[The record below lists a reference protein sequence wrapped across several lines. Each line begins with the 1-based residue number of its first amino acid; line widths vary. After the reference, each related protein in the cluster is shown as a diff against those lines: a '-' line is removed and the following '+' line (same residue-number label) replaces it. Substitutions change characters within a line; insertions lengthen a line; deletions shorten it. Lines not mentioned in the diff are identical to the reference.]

1 MAARIKRLFQSLS
14 LGDKIESEY
23 PFFLLYL
30 RSVTSGAISRLALL
44 EMASK
49 KVVYKHIAPYFKK
62 ILNLVSEWRYSQANA
77 CNALS
82 MEAPSKNLG
91 EFLYRM
97 SQSIRSGEPVSQF
110 IEREYIR
117 FSSQYYEKRM
127 RAIER
132 LKSLSD
138 TYLPIKSVTIFL
150 CVTILLSSI
159 FLSPETMI
167 LLAILTVVG
176 ISGTLFA
183 LSWRIYKAAKPDSV
197 LIEDENPKLDSMRRL
212 MLLAISASGIALVA
226 TPLITP
232 FKDYFYSVTLAGAP
246 LLLVGYLGKRYI
258 RNVKKCEEQ
267 YPAFL
272 RHIGSNCAVEIPIL
286 TVLKS
291 ACETDFGVLN
301 KAVKRLYAKLLMRL
315 EPEIA
320 WWSFEVELGSKL
332 IQRVNTILTEVLYT
346 GGDVTSTSKL
356 IEKFYFTYTT
366 IRRRR
371 YQVVSYLV
379 GMLVPL
385 HMAMAG
391 LFAVIDGF
399 FSALA
404 DFMARI
410 SVFISFLSPPPVDFF
425 RFFFLFTLVLMA
437 FNSSIALYAMEGD
450 SRFTLLFYLGLLLT
464 VGGIIYLVTSTLT
477 ANYLSSIIT
486 L

>member
-30 RSVTSGAISRLALL
+30 RSITSGAISRLALL

-82 MEAPSKNLG
+82 
-91 EFLYRM
+91 
-97 SQSIRSGEPVSQF
+97 
-110 IEREYIR
+110 IEREYLR

-127 RAIER
+127 QAIER

-159 FLSPETMI
+159 FFSPETMI
-167 LLAILTVVG
+167 MLAILTVAG

-183 LSWRIYKAAKPDSV
+183 LSWLIYKAAKPDSI

-212 MLLAISASGIALVA
+212 MLLAVSASGTVLVA
-226 TPLITP
+226 IPLITP

-246 LLLVGYLGKRYI
+246 LLLVGYLGRRHI

-301 KAVKRLYAKLLMRL
+301 
-315 EPEIA
+315 
-320 WWSFEVELGSKL
+320 
-332 IQRVNTILTEVLYT
+332 
-346 GGDVTSTSKL
+346 
-356 IEKFYFTYTT
+356 
-366 IRRRR
+366 
-371 YQVVSYLV
+371 
-379 GMLVPL
+379 
-385 HMAMAG
+385 
-391 LFAVIDGF
+391 
-399 FSALA
+399 
-404 DFMARI
+404 
-410 SVFISFLSPPPVDFF
+410 
-425 RFFFLFTLVLMA
+425 
-437 FNSSIALYAMEGD
+437 
-450 SRFTLLFYLGLLLT
+450 
-464 VGGIIYLVTSTLT
+464 
-477 ANYLSSIIT
+477 
-486 L
+486 

>member
-30 RSVTSGAISRLALL
+30 RSITSGAVSRLALL
-44 EMASK
+44 QMASK
-49 KVVYKHIAPYFKK
+49 KAVYKHIAPYFKK
-62 ILNLVSEWRYSQANA
+62 ILNLVSEWRYSQASA

-82 MEAPSKNLG
+82 REVPSRNLG
-91 EFLYRM
+91 GFLYRM
-97 SQSIRSGEPVSQF
+97 SQSIKSGEPVSQF
-110 IEREYIR
+110 VEREYLQ

-138 TYLPIKSVTIFL
+138 TYLPINSVTIFL

-159 FLSPETMI
+159 FFSPKTMI
-167 LLAILTVVG
+167 LLAILSVVG
-176 ISGTLFA
+176 ISGALFA
-183 LSWRIYKAAKPDSV
+183 LSWRIYKAARPDGV
-197 LIEDENPKLDSMRRL
+197 MIEEENPKLNSMRRL
-212 MLLAISASGIALVA
+212 ILLAALASGITLVA

-232 FKDYFYSVTLAGAP
+232 FKDYFYPITLAGAP

-258 RNVKKCEEQ
+258 RDVKKCEEQ

-301 KAVKRLYAKLLMRL
+301 RAVKRLYAKLLMRL
-315 EPEIA
+315 EPEVA
-320 WWSFEVELGSKL
+320 WWSFEIELGSRL

-356 IEKFYFTYTT
+356 LGDFYFTYTT
-366 IRRRR
+366 LRRRR

-379 GMLVPL
+379 GMLIPL

-404 DFMARI
+404 DFMSEI
-410 SVFISFLSPPPVDFF
+410 SVFISFLSPPPVSFF
-425 RFFFLFTLVLMA
+425 KFFFLFTLVLMA
-437 FNSSIALYAMEGD
+437 FNNSIAVYAMEGD

-464 VGGIIYLVTSTLT
+464 AGGAIYLVTSTLT
-477 ANYLSSIIT
+477 FNYLSSIVT
-486 L
+486 A